1 MTTIDTTVSSNDG
14 WTTISI
20 DDNSNM
26 VVYNPSDVEVLFKID
41 SNSTSKGI
49 PLTKDNPITVDTDIE
64 ILVPSGF
71 NNSEVI
77 ATITKIV
84 S

>member
-14 WTTISI
+14 WTTITI
-20 DDNSNM
+20 GGKTNM
-26 VVYNPSDVEVLFKID
+26 IVYNNSDVEVLFKLD
-41 SNSTSKGI
+41 STSTSVGI
-49 PLTKDNPITVDTDIE
+49 PLTKDNPITIDTDIE